1 MSHFSRSFLYSL
13 FILVVFGISPSA
25 IAHSTGE
32 VAGAMTDEGGAAI
45 AGARITLGEQKGG
58 RVLAMGRT
66 SSASGPS
73 GIASKVNHLGKVHF
87 ANSCSP
93 QVQLEFNSAVAMLHS
108 FQYEFAEK
116 TFFHVIQNDSQCA
129 IAYWGAAM
137 SLNHQLW
144 DPPTA
149 EGFKKGLAYLERARP
164 LQNRSSP
171 REIAYLDAARLL
183 FQPEKHRGSSRFQ
196 AYCDAMRNLNQHYP
210 DDDDATAFY
219 ALSLLAL
226 SFEVGDDSNHK
237 AVAIL
242 QRLFSARP
250 EHPGAAHY
258 LIHATDTASL
268 APLGLIA
275 ARSYAKIAPSSPH
288 ALHMPAHIF
297 VRLGMWQESIESN
310 LASISAAREAT
321 NSRHYDG
328 TGDALHAI
336 MYLSY
341 SYLQRGDDESARRVV
356 QSIKDLP
363 KARSKDVVNDSAILD
378 ALYAVETHDWR
389 RATNLAPP
397 PSAFPYA
404 KIRTF
409 WARAIGA
416 ARTGNIVEARQNI
429 EGLDQAFANMV
440 RNIQSVACPMHTAHS
455 EDSERVQQLEAK
467 AWLAWA
473 EGKPEEALEI
483 MQKAAATEDSYDVE
497 SRTVPAYEM
506 LGDLFLELGQPESA
520 LIAYETALKEAPLR
534 LNDLAGAARAS
545 RIIGNLR
552 GARNYYAALVKC
564 CTPRAARKELA
575 EAKSFLSDNRL
586 E

>member
-1 MSHFSRSFLYSL
+1 M
-13 FILVVFGISPSA
+13 GGTSP
-25 IAHSTGE
+25 G
-32 VAGAMTDEGGAAI
+32 
-45 AGARITLGEQKGG
+45 
-58 RVLAMGRT
+58 
-66 SSASGPS
+66 SGPS
-73 GIASKVNHLGKVHF
+73 GIASKINHLGKVHF
-87 ANSCSP
+87 ANSCAP
-93 QVQLEFNSAVAMLHS
+93 RVQIEFNSAVAMLHS
-108 FQYEFAEK
+108 FQYELAEK
-116 TFFHVIQNDSQCA
+116 TFSHVVQNDSQCA

-137 SLNHQLW
+137 SLDHQLW

-149 EGFKKGLAYLERARP
+149 TALKKGLAYLEKAKP
-164 LQNRSSP
+164 LQKRSSL
-171 REIAYLDAARLL
+171 RETAYLDAARLL
-183 FQPEKHRGSSRFQ
+183 FQSEKHEGTSRFQ
-196 AYCDAMRNLNQHYP
+196 AYCDAMRSLNQQYP

-226 SFEVGDDSNHK
+226 SFEVGDDSNRK

-258 LIHATDTASL
+258 LVHATDTASL

-297 VRLGMWQESIESN
+297 VRLGMWQDSIESN

-328 TGDALHAI
+328 TGDALHA
-336 MYLSY
+336 MLYLSY

-356 QSIKDLP
+356 EGIKDLP
-363 KARSKDVVNDSAILD
+363 KARSNDVVNDAAILE
-378 ALYAVETHDWR
+378 ALYAVETHNWQ
-389 RATNLAPP
+389 RARNLAPP

-404 KIRTF
+404 KVRTF

-416 ARTGNIVEARQNI
+416 ARTGDIIAARQNI
-429 EGLDQAFANMV
+429 ESLDHAFANMH
-440 RNIQSVACPMHTAHS
+440 RNIQSVGCPAHTAHS

-483 MQKAAATEDSYDVE
+483 MQKAATTEDSYDVE

-506 LGDLFLELGQPESA
+506 LGDLLLELGQPEPA
-520 LIAYETALKEAPLR
+520 LIAYKTALKEAPLR
-534 LNDLAGAARAS
+534 LNGLAGAARAS
-545 RIIGNLR
+545 RVIGNLR

-564 CTPRAARKELA
+564 CTPRAARRELA
-575 EAKSFLSDNRL
+575 EAKSFLSDNQL